1 MMVWELSGAVATDV
15 SLASATGLYDAT
27 GREIPELIGAAAGK
41 LPEVVNPE
49 TVVGRVKP
57 EPAKGLGVKAGIP
70 VVIGAGDRAC
80 EVLGTGASCE
90 RPMVA
95 WGTTANVSVPVTSRP
110 RPVPAALMV
119 TRGALGG
126 WLLEGGLS
134 AAGSLLAW
142 VGGLTGASVEELARQ
157 AMTSP
162 PGAGGVWALPWPGG
176 ARAPWWRD
184 EAGGGFLGL
193 GFEHRPADLAR
204 AVMEAVAFDL
214 ARCLDAAKIT
224 GVEPLG
230 LVMGGSSATG
240 PAWTEVLT
248 GVTGMPAARRRSGE
262 AAMAGAALLASAA
275 LAAGFNLDRLDPVA
289 AETTPPPDLVRRYA
303 ALRPQSDRV
312 VAAVLGLSRGATD
325 VND

>member
-1 MMVWELSGAVATDV
+1 MAWELSGVVATDV
-15 SLASATGLYDAT
+15 TLASATGLYDAA
-27 GREIPELIGAAAGK
+27 GREIPELVGAAAGK
-41 LPEVVNPE
+41 LPEVVGSE
-49 TVVGRVKP
+49 TVIGQVKP
-57 EPAKGLGVKAGIP
+57 EPAISLGVKTGIP

-80 EVLGTGASCE
+80 EVLGTGASGE

-110 RPVPAALMV
+110 RPVPAALTV
-119 TRGALGG
+119 TRGARGG

-134 AAGSLLAW
+134 AAGSFLSW

-204 AVMEAVAFDL
+204 AVLEAVAFDL
-214 ARCLDAAKIT
+214 ARCLDAAGIA
-224 GVEPLG
+224 GVDARSLAI
-230 LVMGGSSATG
+230 GGSSATG

-248 GVTGMPAARRRSGE
+248 GVTGLPAVRRRSGE
-262 AAMAGAALLASAA
+262 GAMAGAALLGSVA
-275 LAAGFNLDRLDPVA
+275 LGAGLDLDRLDPEA
-289 AETTPPPDLVRRYA
+289 SEITPPADLVRRYA
-303 ALRPQSDRV
+303 ELRPQADRV
-312 VAAVLGLSRGATD
+312 AAAVLGLSRSAAK